1 MGQTA
6 VKNNAIQG
14 LYRFI
19 DRKQP
24 EVKWALSMSVTLIIF
39 FIAFSLYDNF
49 SIYDFSL
56 RPIRSSCN
64 RLSPIQFFFCIPEK
78 GGRS

>member
-1 MGQTA
+1 MGQTP

-24 EVKWALSMSVTLIIF
+24 EVKWALSISVTFNHLMLTKLDIF
-39 FIAFSLYDNF
+39 FVNTRHQAATI
-49 SIYDFSL
+49 
-56 RPIRSSCN
+56 
-64 RLSPIQFFFCIPEK
+64 
-78 GGRS
+78 